1 MVTLQQ
7 IADELQRIKQRR
19 EELDAEMREIK
30 LLASACCEIE
40 RERETRVGLL
50 LDVTI

>member
-19 EELDAEMREIK
+19 EQLEKAMREIQS
-30 LLASACCEIE
+30 LASARCEIE
-40 RERETRVGLL
+40 REREARVGRL
-50 LDVTI
+50 LDVTV